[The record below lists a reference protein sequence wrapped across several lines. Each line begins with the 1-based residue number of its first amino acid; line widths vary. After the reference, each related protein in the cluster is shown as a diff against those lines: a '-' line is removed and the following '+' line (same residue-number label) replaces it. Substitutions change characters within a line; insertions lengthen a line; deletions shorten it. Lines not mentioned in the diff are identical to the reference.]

1 MWLFTRDGFYSV
13 VARDGV
19 VVIRTRSHL
28 ALRRLRDKL
37 QLPDPI
43 LVGAGTDYKYRI
55 CVEWQTWIAV
65 ATSLASEVTYPN
77 FKQATEDRQGPRSAY
92 VRALHDVWARLKRK
106 RMRCS
111 ACASCSCRAW

>member
-19 VVIRTRSHL
+19 VVIRTRDRA
-28 ALRRLRDKL
+28 ALRRLCDKL
-37 QLPDPI
+37 QLPI
-43 LVGAGTDYKYRI
+43 LVNAGTDYKYRI

-77 FKQATEDRQGPRSAY
+77 FKQAVENRQGPRSAY
-92 VRALHDVWARLKRK
+92 VRALHDIWARLKRK
-106 RMRCS
+106 
-111 ACASCSCRAW
+111 